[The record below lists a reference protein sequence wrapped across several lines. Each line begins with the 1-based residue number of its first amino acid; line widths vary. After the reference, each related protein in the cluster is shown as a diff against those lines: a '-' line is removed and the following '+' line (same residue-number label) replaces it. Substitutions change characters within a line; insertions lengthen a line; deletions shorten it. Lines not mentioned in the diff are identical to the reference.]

1 MPPAFIRGAR
11 NNSVEV
17 SRNGGMENQ
26 KNIFHILT
34 TRRIGVM
41 LPLAF
46 ASGLPLALTHDT
58 LRQWLNHEH
67 VPLTTI
73 GLIGLVGLPY
83 TLKFLWAP
91 FMDRFVPPWL
101 GRRRGW
107 MFVTQMCLM
116 AGIVSMA
123 ITGPGNSILLFGF
136 LAFLLSFVSAS
147 QDIAFDAYRTDV
159 LSPPER
165 GFGAAI
171 TVTTY
176 RIAMLVSGGFALFL
190 ADQYGFSWTYL
201 IMAFLM
207 VVGLLGTFLSPDPDT
222 PPSAPNTL
230 RQAYEGPMR
239 EFFSRSYAVW
249 LLVLV
254 VLYKLG
260 DAFAGFFTGV
270 FLEQVGFSLSEIG
283 AVYKGMGLGATLLG
297 ALAGGGLMVRMGLFH
312 SLLVFGV
319 LQAISNLSFLLLA
332 LTGKSYPLMVGA
344 VAFENFSG
352 GMGTA
357 AFVAFLMSLCDSR
370 YTAAQYAL
378 LSALAAFGR
387 EFVGPPSGYLVEAF
401 GWATFFILTFL
412 SALPGLILLMFLK
425 KRIPCF
431 SPKEKDQPGTN

>member
-1 MPPAFIRGAR
+1 
-11 NNSVEV
+11 
-17 SRNGGMENQ
+17 MENQ

-46 ASGLPLALTHDT
+46 ASGLPLALTHET

-123 ITGPGNSILLFGF
+123 ITGPGNSVLLFGF

-222 PPSAPNTL
+222 PPFAPNTL

-312 SLLVFGV
+312 SLLVFGM
-319 LQAISNLSFLLLA
+319 LQAISNLSFFLLA